1 MSNLAL
7 PPNHHRETLTPYSPA
22 VYGRLC
28 AVTGEPLRAGDEV
41 VVCDAAPGSDPMTV
55 EGWATLGSCPHCGV
69 ATGAIVY
76 VPPVWEPAP
85 AWMPAAPAAAPPR
98 ERSPALLGGLAGLFL
113 LALAA
118 MAVAIFLF
126 VVRTRQPSEP
136 EATALPI
143 AAQTATAAAI
153 MTMTAPNATA
163 TTAPNATATTAL
175 GSPLTPTV
183 PPSKTPEPT
192 AAAPTPTPAPTL
204 ASPTSPPD
212 SPITSLI
219 LVNPGNERTI
229 RALRADDTIDLSQ
242 AGRNTLT
249 VRAEVDSSAV
259 ESVIFLL
266 DGDPFCV
273 RGNCVENAAPYYM
286 GGDQSGDAY
295 EDWDW
300 SRMLGSHT
308 LTAIA
313 CTGDSGSGSCFPPVE
328 VRLTISR

>member
-1 MSNLAL
+1 MPNVTL

-28 AVTGEPLRAGDEV
+28 AVTGEPLRPGDDV
-41 VVCDAAPGSDPMTV
+41 VVCDARPGSDPMLI
-55 EGWATLGSCPHCGV
+55 EGWTTQGSCPHCGA
-69 ATGAIVY
+69 ATGTIVY
-76 VPPVWEPAP
+76 VPPVWGPHPSPPIAPPAP
-85 AWMPAAPAAAPPR
+85 LPQ
-98 ERSPALLGGLAGLFL
+98 RSRALVGGLVGLFL
-113 LALAA
+113 LALAV
-118 MAVAIFLF
+118 MAVAVFLF
-126 VVRTRQPSEP
+126 VVRTRRPSEP
-136 EATALPI
+136 GATALPI
-143 AAQTATAAAI
+143 AAQTATAAATL
-153 MTMTAPNATA
+153 TMTV
-163 TTAPNATATTAL
+163 PNATATTAL
-175 GSPLTPTV
+175 AATATTAPGSPTPPPP

-192 AAAPTPTPAPTL
+192 AAAPTPTLMPTL
-204 ASPTSPPD
+204 TTSPD
-212 SPITSLI
+212 SPITSLT
-219 LVNPGNERTI
+219 LVNPGNERAI
-229 RALRADDTIDLSQ
+229 RALRADDSIDLSQ
-242 AGRNTLT
+242 VGRNTLT

-266 DGDPFCV
+266 DGETFCV

-313 CTGDSGSGSCFPPVE
+313 CTGDSGSGNCFPPVE